1 MSPCVG
7 CITPFFDQKQS
18 GKGVINV
25 TGKCK
30 DKVRHE
36 LRGRIADIRKLWR
49 LYCKDPD
56 AYDEEL
62 GRFDEYG
69 LCFDYVPR
77 DTFSD
82 QKRGFFRWQLSWGGP
97 QDEFRFYTDENL
109 DPYEIEYWYLD
120 WFDGAGVKLGGRDHE
135 LLAEIFGDFKE
146 MGAVEAER
154 KKALIDC

>member
-1 MSPCVG
+1 VG

-18 GKGVINV
+18 GKGVIIV

-49 LYCKDPD
+49 LYRKDPD

-97 QDEFRFYTDENL
+97 QDEFRFFTDENL
-109 DPYEIEYWYLD
+109 DPFEIEYWYLD
-120 WFDGAGVKLGGRDHE
+120 WFDGAGVKLCGRDHE

-146 MGAVEAER
+146 MGSVEAER

>member
-1 MSPCVG
+1 M
-7 CITPFFDQKQS
+7 
-18 GKGVINV
+18 

-49 LYCKDPD
+49 LYCKDPE

-97 QDEFRFYTDENL
+97 QDEFRLYTDENL
-109 DPYEIEYWYLD
+109 DPFEIEYWYLD
-120 WFDGAGVKLGGRDHE
+120 WFDGAGVKLCGRDYE

-146 MGAVEAER
+146 MGSVEAER

>member
-1 MSPCVG
+1 VG

-30 DKVRHE
+30 DKVRRE

-97 QDEFRFYTDENL
+97 QDEFRFFTDENL
-109 DPYEIEYWYLD
+109 DPFEIEYWYLD
-120 WFDGAGVKLGGRDHE
+120 WFDGAGVKLCGRDHE

-146 MGAVEAER
+146 MGSVESER

>member
-1 MSPCVG
+1 M
-7 CITPFFDQKQS
+7 
-18 GKGVINV
+18 

-30 DKVRHE
+30 DKVRRE

-97 QDEFRFYTDENL
+97 QDEFRFFTDENL
-109 DPYEIEYWYLD
+109 DITEIEYWYLD
-120 WFDGAGVKLGGRDHE
+120 WFDGAGVKLCGRDHE

>member
-1 MSPCVG
+1 
-7 CITPFFDQKQS
+7 
-18 GKGVINV
+18 VINV

-49 LYCKDPD
+49 LYRKDPD

-97 QDEFRFYTDENL
+97 QDEFRFFTDENL

-120 WFDGAGVKLGGRDHE
+120 WFDGAGVKLCGRDHE

>member
-1 MSPCVG
+1 
-7 CITPFFDQKQS
+7 
-18 GKGVINV
+18 VINV

-49 LYCKDPD
+49 LYRKDPD

-97 QDEFRFYTDENL
+97 QDEFRFFTDENL
-109 DPYEIEYWYLD
+109 DITEIEYWYLD
-120 WFDGAGVKLGGRDHE
+120 WFDGAGVKLCGRDHE

-146 MGAVEAER
+146 MGSVEAER